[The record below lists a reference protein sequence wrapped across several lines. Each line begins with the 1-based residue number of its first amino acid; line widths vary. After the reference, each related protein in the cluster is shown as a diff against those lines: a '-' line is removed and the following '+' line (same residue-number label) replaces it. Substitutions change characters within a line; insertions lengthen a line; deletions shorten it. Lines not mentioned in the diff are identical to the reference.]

1 MFNGTVNYN
10 VSYGDNGKED
20 ITEEKIKEA
29 VKVAQATEF
38 VEKMDKSTASLKE
51 SLGTLRAGKVTA
63 QLLDKV
69 TVVAYG
75 EKCLLKSVA
84 QISALSATDL
94 SVKTFDPSIIKDLVS
109 GLNKADLGCT
119 VTQNGNAI
127 ILKFPAP
134 SEDRRQDLIKQAK
147 KYTEDGKVAIR
158 NIRRDANNAVKKDTA
173 LSEDMKDDL
182 TDKIQKETDKHIA
195 EIEKIL
201 ALKIKDIETI

>member
-1 MFNGTVNYN
+1 M
-10 VSYGDNGKED
+10 
-20 ITEEKIKEA
+20 
-29 VKVAQATEF
+29 ATLEEF

-51 SLGTLRAGKVTA
+51 SLGTLRAGKVSA

-84 QISALSATDL
+84 QISTLSATDL

-182 TDKIQKETDKHIA
+182 TLREHPEVEA
-195 EIEKIL
+195 EIDKIL

>member
-1 MFNGTVNYN
+1 M
-10 VSYGDNGKED
+10 
-20 ITEEKIKEA
+20 
-29 VKVAQATEF
+29 ATLEEF

-63 QLLDKV
+63 QLLEKV

>member
-1 MFNGTVNYN
+1 M
-10 VSYGDNGKED
+10 
-20 ITEEKIKEA
+20 
-29 VKVAQATEF
+29 ATLEEF

-134 SEDRRQDLIKQAK
+134 SEDRRQGLIKQAK

>member
-1 MFNGTVNYN
+1 M
-10 VSYGDNGKED
+10 
-20 ITEEKIKEA
+20 
-29 VKVAQATEF
+29 ATLEEF

-119 VTQNGNAI
+119 VTQTGNAI
-127 ILKFPAP
+127 LLKFPAP

>member
-1 MFNGTVNYN
+1 M
-10 VSYGDNGKED
+10 
-20 ITEEKIKEA
+20 
-29 VKVAQATEF
+29 ATLEEF

-69 TVVAYG
+69 TVTAYG

>member
-1 MFNGTVNYN
+1 M
-10 VSYGDNGKED
+10 
-20 ITEEKIKEA
+20 
-29 VKVAQATEF
+29 ATLEEF

-51 SLGTLRAGKVTA
+51 SLGTLRAGKVSA

-84 QISALSATDL
+84 QISTLSATDL

-195 EIEKIL
+195 EIDKIL

>member
-1 MFNGTVNYN
+1 M
-10 VSYGDNGKED
+10 
-20 ITEEKIKEA
+20 
-29 VKVAQATEF
+29 ATLEEF

-51 SLGTLRAGKVTA
+51 SLGTLRAGKVSA

-84 QISALSATDL
+84 QISTLSATDL

-195 EIEKIL
+195 ELDKIL

>member
-1 MFNGTVNYN
+1 M
-10 VSYGDNGKED
+10 
-20 ITEEKIKEA
+20 
-29 VKVAQATEF
+29 ATLEEF

-94 SVKTFDPSIIKDLVS
+94 SVKTFDPSIINDLVS

>member
-1 MFNGTVNYN
+1 M
-10 VSYGDNGKED
+10 
-20 ITEEKIKEA
+20 
-29 VKVAQATEF
+29 ATLEEF
-38 VEKMDKSTASLKE
+38 VEKMDKSIASLKE

-69 TVVAYG
+69 TVTAYG

-84 QISALSATDL
+84 QVSALSATDL
-94 SVKTFDPSIIKDLVS
+94 QVKTFDPSIIKDLVS

-119 VTQNGNAI
+119 VSQNGNAI

-158 NIRRDANNAVKKDTA
+158 NIRRDANNAVKKDA
-173 LSEDMKDDL
+173 SLSEDMKDDL

-201 ALKIKDIETI
+201 AVKIKDIETI

>member
-1 MFNGTVNYN
+1 M
-10 VSYGDNGKED
+10 
-20 ITEEKIKEA
+20 
-29 VKVAQATEF
+29 ATLEEF

-84 QISALSATDL
+84 QISTLSATDL

>member
-1 MFNGTVNYN
+1 MATL
-10 VSYGDNGKED
+10 
-20 ITEEKIKEA
+20 EE
-29 VKVAQATEF
+29 F
-38 VEKMDKSTASLKE
+38 DEKMDKSTASLKE

-109 GLNKADLGCT
+109 GLNKADLGFT

>member
-1 MFNGTVNYN
+1 M
-10 VSYGDNGKED
+10 
-20 ITEEKIKEA
+20 
-29 VKVAQATEF
+29 ATLEEF
-38 VEKMDKSTASLKE
+38 VEKMDKSTTSLKE

>member
-1 MFNGTVNYN
+1 M
-10 VSYGDNGKED
+10 
-20 ITEEKIKEA
+20 
-29 VKVAQATEF
+29 ATLEEF

-182 TDKIQKETDKHIA
+182 TDKIKKETDKHIA

>member
-1 MFNGTVNYN
+1 M
-10 VSYGDNGKED
+10 
-20 ITEEKIKEA
+20 
-29 VKVAQATEF
+29 ATLEEF
-38 VEKMDKSTASLKE
+38 VEKMDKSTATLKE
-51 SLGTLRAGKVTA
+51 SLGTLGAGKVTA

>member
-1 MFNGTVNYN
+1 M
-10 VSYGDNGKED
+10 
-20 ITEEKIKEA
+20 
-29 VKVAQATEF
+29 ATLEEF

-94 SVKTFDPSIIKDLVS
+94 SVKTFDPSIIKELVS

>member
-1 MFNGTVNYN
+1 M
-10 VSYGDNGKED
+10 
-20 ITEEKIKEA
+20 
-29 VKVAQATEF
+29 ATLEEF
-38 VEKMDKSTASLKE
+38 VEKMDKSIVSLKE

-69 TVVAYG
+69 TVTAYG

-84 QISALSATDL
+84 QVSALSATDL
-94 SVKTFDPSIIKDLVS
+94 QVKTFDPSIIKDLVS

-127 ILKFPAP
+127 VLKFPAP

-158 NIRRDANNAVKKDTA
+158 NIRRDANNAVKKDA
-173 LSEDMKDDL
+173 SLSEDMKDDL

-201 ALKIKDIETI
+201 AVKIKDIETI

>member
-1 MFNGTVNYN
+1 M
-10 VSYGDNGKED
+10 
-20 ITEEKIKEA
+20 
-29 VKVAQATEF
+29 ATLEEF
-38 VEKMDKSTASLKE
+38 VEKMDKSIISLKE

-69 TVVAYG
+69 TVTAYG

-84 QISALSATDL
+84 QVSALSATDL
-94 SVKTFDPSIIKDLVS
+94 QVKTFDPSIIKDLVS

-127 ILKFPAP
+127 VLKFPAP

-158 NIRRDANNAVKKDTA
+158 NIRRDANNAVKKDA
-173 LSEDMKDDL
+173 SLSEDMKEDL

>member
-1 MFNGTVNYN
+1 M
-10 VSYGDNGKED
+10 
-20 ITEEKIKEA
+20 
-29 VKVAQATEF
+29 ATLEEF

-127 ILKFPAP
+127 ILKFPAS

>member
-1 MFNGTVNYN
+1 M
-10 VSYGDNGKED
+10 
-20 ITEEKIKEA
+20 
-29 VKVAQATEF
+29 ATLEEF
-38 VEKMDKSTASLKE
+38 VEKMDKSIVSLKE

-69 TVVAYG
+69 TVTAYG

-84 QISALSATDL
+84 QVSALSATDL
-94 SVKTFDPSIIKDLVS
+94 QVKTFDPSIIKDLVS

-127 ILKFPAP
+127 VLKFPAP

-158 NIRRDANNAVKKDTA
+158 NIRRDANNAVKKDA
-173 LSEDMKDDL
+173 SLSEDMKDDL

>member
-1 MFNGTVNYN
+1 M
-10 VSYGDNGKED
+10 
-20 ITEEKIKEA
+20 
-29 VKVAQATEF
+29 ATLEEF

-75 EKCLLKSVA
+75 EECLLKSVA

>member
-1 MFNGTVNYN
+1 M
-10 VSYGDNGKED
+10 
-20 ITEEKIKEA
+20 
-29 VKVAQATEF
+29 ATLEEF

>member
-1 MFNGTVNYN
+1 M
-10 VSYGDNGKED
+10 
-20 ITEEKIKEA
+20 
-29 VKVAQATEF
+29 ATLEEF
-38 VEKMDKSTASLKE
+38 VEKMDKSIASLKE

-69 TVVAYG
+69 TVTAYG

-84 QISALSATDL
+84 QVSALSATDL
-94 SVKTFDPSIIKDLVS
+94 QVKTFDPSIIKDLVS

-158 NIRRDANNAVKKDTA
+158 NIRRDANNAVKKDA
-173 LSEDMKDDL
+173 SLSEDMKDDL

-201 ALKIKDIETI
+201 AVKIKDIETI

>member
-1 MFNGTVNYN
+1 M
-10 VSYGDNGKED
+10 
-20 ITEEKIKEA
+20 
-29 VKVAQATEF
+29 ATLEEF

-119 VTQNGNAI
+119 DTQNGNAI

>member
-1 MFNGTVNYN
+1 M
-10 VSYGDNGKED
+10 
-20 ITEEKIKEA
+20 
-29 VKVAQATEF
+29 ATLEEF

-51 SLGTLRAGKVTA
+51 SLGTLRTGKVTA

>member
-1 MFNGTVNYN
+1 M
-10 VSYGDNGKED
+10 
-20 ITEEKIKEA
+20 
-29 VKVAQATEF
+29 ATLEEF

-84 QISALSATDL
+84 QISALSPTDL